1 MGATFNSSIGLGV
14 PLFSNFPI
22 RWPGL
27 CFAVLGLMGGGCGAI
42 REGVGG
48 LIRMRVLF
56 LSQHKTKRPFNSET
70 EIETGQVYGK

>member
-42 REGVGG
+42 R
-48 LIRMRVLF
+48 MRVLF
-56 LSQHKTKRPFNSET
+56 LSQHKTKRQFNSET